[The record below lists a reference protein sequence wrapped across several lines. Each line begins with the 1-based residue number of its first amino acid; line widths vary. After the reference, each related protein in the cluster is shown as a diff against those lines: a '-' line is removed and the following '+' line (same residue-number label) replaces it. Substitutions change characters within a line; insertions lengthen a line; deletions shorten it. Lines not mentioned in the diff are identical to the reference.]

1 MSRAFVLG
9 NGVSR
14 LDVDLN
20 VLKQEGKV
28 YGCNAL
34 YRTFAP
40 DVLVSTDTPIATA
53 IQESGY
59 AEQHRMYTRKPIA
72 GLGAHRVPQPYFG
85 YSSGPI
91 AAALAAMD
99 QNIAVYLVGFDMG
112 PIGHNQFNNV
122 YADTEFYKKS
132 AARPTFSGN
141 WARQLVQV
149 MKDFPKTNF
158 FRVKGT
164 TTADI
169 LEFNGVPNLVTMPM
183 QDFLN
188 RLNNTKDL

>member
-14 LDVDLN
+14 LKVDLTT
-20 VLKQEGKV
+20 LKQEGKV

-53 IQESGY
+53 IQQSGY
-59 AEQHRMYTRKPIA
+59 AEKHRMYTRKPIA

-91 AAALAAMD
+91 AAALAAQD

-112 PIGHNQFNNV
+112 PVGHNQFNNV

-132 AARPTFSGN
+132 SARPTFSGN

-158 FRVKGT
+158 FRVKGA
-164 TTADI
+164 TTAEI

>member
-14 LDVDLN
+14 LEVDLN

-53 IQESGY
+53 IQQSGY

-112 PIGHNQFNNV
+112 PVGHNQFNNV

-132 AARPTFSGN
+132 SARPTFSGN

-158 FRVKGT
+158 FRVKGA

-169 LEFNGVPNLVTMPM
+169 LEFTGVPNLVTMPM

>member
-14 LDVDLN
+14 LEVDLTT
-20 VLKQEGKV
+20 LKQEGKV

-53 IQESGY
+53 IQQSGY
-59 AEQHRMYTRKPIA
+59 AEKHRMYTRKPIA

-91 AAALAAMD
+91 AAALAAQD

-112 PIGHNQFNNV
+112 PVGHNQFNNV

-132 AARPTFSGN
+132 SARPTFSGN

-158 FRVKGT
+158 FRVKGA
-164 TTADI
+164 TTAEI